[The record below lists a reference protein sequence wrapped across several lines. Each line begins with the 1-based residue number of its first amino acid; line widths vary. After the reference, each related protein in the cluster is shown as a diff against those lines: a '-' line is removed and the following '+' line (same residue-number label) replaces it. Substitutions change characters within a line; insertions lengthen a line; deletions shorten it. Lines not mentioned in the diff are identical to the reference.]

1 MVGVFGLDIDGESV
15 KARGV
20 EGGIVGED
28 GVFGPRGVARESDNL
43 KSGAREVLL
52 SDLGADT

>member
-28 GVFGPRGVARESDNL
+28 GVFGSRGVARESDNL

-52 SDLGADT
+52 GDLGADT